1 MEPGENTM
9 EVTRITT
16 DEISERMHRGEE
28 FAFVDI
34 RNPQAW
40 AQSNQKL
47 PNAIRVVKEELDQH
61 VNEIPR
67 DRTVITYCT

>member
-1 MEPGENTM
+1 M

-16 DEISERMHRGEE
+16 DEVKERMDRGEE

-40 AQSNQKL
+40 AASDKKL
-47 PNAIRVVKEELDQH
+47 PNAIRVPKEELGQH
-61 VNEIPR
+61 LNEIPR
-67 DRTVITYCT
+67 DRAVITYCT

>member
-1 MEPGENTM
+1 M

-16 DEISERMHRGEE
+16 DEVSERMNRGEE

-40 AQSNQKL
+40 AQSDKKL
-47 PNAIRVVKEELDQH
+47 PNAIRVSKEELGEH
-61 VNEIPR
+61 LNEIPR
-67 DRTVITYCT
+67 DRAVITYCT